1 MFSFFSKSS
10 ANYNELAY
18 SFKFNNIDGGEV
30 NLANF
35 REKVIVVVNVA
46 SRCGFTGQYEGL
58 QALWSK
64 YKNKDLIVIGVPT
77 NNFKQEPGSNSE
89 IKNFCETT
97 FGVNF
102 IMTKK
107 TDVLGANAHPFY
119 KWAKKNYGNS
129 AVPKWNFHKIII
141 NKEGKVSQTYSSITK
156 PTSSKFINFIE
167 KEIKN

>member
-1 MFSFFSKSS
+1 
-10 ANYNELAY
+10 
-18 SFKFNNIDGGEV
+18 
-30 NLANF
+30 
-35 REKVIVVVNVA
+35 
-46 SRCGFTGQYEGL
+46 
-58 QALWSK
+58 
-64 YKNKDLIVIGVPT
+64 
-77 NNFKQEPGSNSE
+77 
-89 IKNFCETT
+89 
-97 FGVNF
+97 
-102 IMTKK
+102 MTKK